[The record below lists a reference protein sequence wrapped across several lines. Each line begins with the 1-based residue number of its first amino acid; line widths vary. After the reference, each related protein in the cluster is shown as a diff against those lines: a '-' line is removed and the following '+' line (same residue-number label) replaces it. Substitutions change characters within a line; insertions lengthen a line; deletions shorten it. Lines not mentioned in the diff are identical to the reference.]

1 MLNEITFQRK
11 KELSS
16 YTQPIQSEQSKTI
29 YDFVLKQDTQIKS
42 LEKEI
47 SNLKNDILLLS
58 SKVPLLESKSNDQ
71 ITKTDLNIL
80 LPTIPT
86 KEEIKSMIKIELE
99 KSKEKEEIQRTIDS
113 IKKENETTKKEISS
127 INKKIGIIE
136 KNLDS
141 KVKENEKEDNSNVI
155 IEQVN
160 KAIGGI
166 EKKTFTITSQLK
178 QNIEEYIIKTNK
190 KLSDFDND
198 FDRLIESLKTQFQS
212 VNDTILQLDK
222 TKLDIK
228 DISKYINEPKASTP
242 MTYLPNTQN
251 NLFDNFRFHTIEPS
265 TTKSQKVSNLSS
277 SIFDQFDTNIR
288 NANSTTINSN
298 QMKQDLIALKHDI
311 ISDFEKINNK
321 ILNELQNQ
329 ANDIKT
335 LYSELHQ
342 NELTD
347 GDSMKL
353 SSLIYQLDS
362 EVNKKAN
369 IEQLNYALE
378 AQAKINDA
386 FCSANKLARWSW
398 GDDGLVNE
406 NGIIIWTIQNI
417 NTSLDVFSWENESET
432 IYVNVKGIYR
442 ISAGVVFTK
451 NDKKRKIYI
460 NINNET
466 EMISN
471 DEIPN
476 DESSLIYVEK
486 YFALGDETKIQVGVI
501 MDKKKEEDIKFN
513 INGECNAEG
522 FLEIKKV
529 I

>member
-11 KELSS
+11 KEFSS
-16 YTQPIQSEQSKTI
+16 YTQPIQSDQSKTI

-47 SNLKNDILLLS
+47 LNLKNDILLLS

-99 KSKEKEEIQRTIDS
+99 KSKEKEEIQREIDI
-113 IKKENETTKKEISS
+113 IKKENETTKKEITS
-127 INKKIGIIE
+127 INTKVNNLEAKLKE
-136 KNLDS
+136 KD
-141 KVKENEKEDNSNVI
+141 KEDNTNVI
-155 IEQVN
+155 VDQVN

-190 KLSDFDND
+190 KLSDIDND
-198 FDRLIESLKTQFQS
+198 FDRLIDSLKTQFQS
-212 VNDTILQLDK
+212 VNETILQFDK

-228 DISKYINEPKASTP
+228 DISKYISEPRASTP
-242 MTYLPNTQN
+242 LTYHSNTQS

-265 TTKSQKVSNLSS
+265 TTKSQKISNLSAT
-277 SIFDQFDTNIR
+277 IFDQFDTNIR
-288 NANSTTINSN
+288 NANSTVINSN

-417 NTSLDVFSWENESET
+417 NTSLDVFSWENDSET

-442 ISAGVVFTK
+442 ISAGVVFS
-451 NDKKRKIYI
+451 DKKRKIYI

-466 EMISN
+466 LMISK
-471 DEIPN
+471 DDIPN

-501 MDKKKEEDIKFN
+501 MDKKKEEEIKLN

>member
-11 KELSS
+11 KEFSS
-16 YTQPIQSEQSKTI
+16 YTQPIQSDQSKTI

-47 SNLKNDILLLS
+47 LNLKNDILLLS

-99 KSKEKEEIQRTIDS
+99 KSKEKEEIQREIDI
-113 IKKENETTKKEISS
+113 IKKENETTKKEITS
-127 INKKIGIIE
+127 INTKVNNLEAKLKE
-136 KNLDS
+136 KD
-141 KVKENEKEDNSNVI
+141 KEDNTNVI
-155 IEQVN
+155 VDQVN

-190 KLSDFDND
+190 KLSDIDND
-198 FDRLIESLKTQFQS
+198 FDRLIDSLKTQFQS
-212 VNDTILQLDK
+212 VNETILQFDK

-228 DISKYINEPKASTP
+228 DISKYISEPRASTP
-242 MTYLPNTQN
+242 LTYHSNTQS
-251 NLFDNFRFHTIEPS
+251 NLFDNFRFQTIEPS
-265 TTKSQKVSNLSS
+265 TTKSQKISNLSAT
-277 SIFDQFDTNIR
+277 IFDQFDTNIR
-288 NANSTTINSN
+288 NANSTVINSN
-298 QMKQDLIALKHDI
+298 QLKQDLIALKHDI

-417 NTSLDVFSWENESET
+417 NTSLDVFSWENDSET

-442 ISAGVVFTK
+442 ISAGVVFS
-451 NDKKRKIYI
+451 DKKRKIYI

-466 EMISN
+466 VMISK
-471 DEIPN
+471 DDIPN

-501 MDKKKEEDIKFN
+501 MDKKKEEEIKLN

>member
-11 KELSS
+11 KESSS
-16 YTQPIQSEQSKTI
+16 YTQPIQSDQSKTI

-47 SNLKNDILLLS
+47 SNLKNDLLHLS
-58 SKVPLLESKSNDQ
+58 SKVPLLENKSNDQ

-80 LPTIPT
+80 IPTIPT
-86 KEEIKSMIKIELE
+86 KEEIKSMIKLEIE
-99 KSKEKEEIQRTIDS
+99 KSNIKEEIQNTLEG
-113 IKKENETTKKEISS
+113 IKKENDSTKKEIAS
-127 INKKIGIIE
+127 INKQINSIE
-136 KNLDS
+136 KNLNT
-141 KVKENEKEDNSNVI
+141 KVKENDNSEI
-155 IEQVN
+155 LEQVN
-160 KAIGGI
+160 KAIGLI
-166 EKKTFTITSQLK
+166 DKKTFSITSQLK
-178 QNIEEYIIKTNK
+178 QNIEQYIIKTNK
-190 KLSDFDND
+190 RMSDFDND

-212 VNDTILQLDK
+212 VNDTILQFDK

-228 DISKYINEPKASTP
+228 DILKYINDSRAQTP
-242 MTYLPNTQN
+242 ISSYLPNTQN
-251 NLFDNFRFHTIEPS
+251 NLFENFKFHTIEPS
-265 TTKSQKVSNLSS
+265 TTEKSQQISNI
-277 SIFDQFDTNIR
+277 SIFEQFDNNIR
-288 NANSTTINSN
+288 NTNTNN

-329 ANDIKT
+329 ANDIKN
-335 LYSELHQ
+335 LYNELHQ
-342 NELTD
+342 NDLTD
-347 GDSMKL
+347 GDNMKI
-353 SSLIYQLDS
+353 SSLIYQLDA

-386 FCSANKLARWSW
+386 FCSANKVARWSW

-417 NTSLDVFSWENESET
+417 NTSLDVFTWENDSET

-442 ISAGVVFTK
+442 ISAGVMFTK
-451 NDKKRKIYI
+451 TDKNRKIYI

-466 EMISN
+466 AIYSN
-471 DEIPN
+471 EII
-476 DESSLIYVEK
+476 DDDTGLIYVEK
-486 YFALGDETKIQVGVI
+486 FFALGDETKVQVGVI
-501 MDKKKEEDIKFN
+501 MDKKKEEEIKLN
-513 INGECNAEG
+513 INGECYAEG